1 MTSAE
6 YRLKDIKIWCEVIIE
21 NDKTSPPINS
31 ELMREWK
38 QGRYSL
44 AKDFLEIINRKEK
57 TK

>member
-21 NDKTSPPINS
+21 NDKTSPPMNS

-57 TK
+57 